1 MKIKIEIK
9 MDMLIKMKVEIKMKE
24 KGSSLT
30 NTFLTQFSTP
40 YSFAISIWQNS
51 FPEKYV

>member
-1 MKIKIEIK
+1 MKINIEIK

-30 NTFLTQFSTP
+30 KTVLTHFSP
-40 YSFAISIWQNS
+40 LYSFAFWQDL
-51 FPEKYV
+51 PEKLC